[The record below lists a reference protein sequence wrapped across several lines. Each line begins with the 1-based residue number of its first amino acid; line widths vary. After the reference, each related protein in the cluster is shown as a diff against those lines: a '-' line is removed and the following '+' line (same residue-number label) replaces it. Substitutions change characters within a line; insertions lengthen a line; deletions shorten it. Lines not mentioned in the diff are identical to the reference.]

1 MELDFAI
8 SKGLKF
14 LKDHQLSNGGF
25 SCLFA
30 CSENCTADALE
41 EFSMGDKK
49 CVVIVEETTVFP
61 ATLIGH
67 SLLYLRD
74 NSEAQEILNQIADFL
89 IEKRSS
95 LGIWRHYTKPHQLEQ
110 FAANDLDNS
119 AMASWFLQQL
129 GRPALDNRDL
139 FISNR
144 SKEGPFY
151 SWITLRLQWNSNPK
165 YWRSLW
171 REFRHPIGQYYFWKL
186 MPCAKHD
193 IDAVVNS
200 NVIHYLGEN
209 QYTAAAIDLMVRVI
223 VEEREEM
230 CDKWYLRPVLIY
242 YFFSK
247 NMNKGIEKL
256 EELKPIIKNRILA
269 QVKSD
274 GQFFESI
281 LDTALAIAALENM
294 GYYEEIPAKSIQYLL
309 AAQNSNGAWKKG
321 AIYYAYE
328 RADESAAFGGEE
340 ISTAIVLEAL
350 VRYQSHERSRHF
362 ESTSF

>member
-14 LKDHQLSNGGF
+14 LKERQLSNGGF

-30 CSENCTADALE
+30 YSENYTADALE

-74 NSEAQEILNQIADFL
+74 NSEAQEILNRIADFL
-89 IEKRSS
+89 IGIRSS
-95 LGIWRHYTKPHQLEQ
+95 LGIWRHYIKPHQLEQ
-110 FAANDLDNS
+110 FIPNDLDNS
-119 AMASWFLQQL
+119 AMASWFLQQM
-129 GRPALDNRDL
+129 GISFVENRD
-139 FISNR
+139 FFTSNR
-144 SKEGPFY
+144 SKEGLFY
-151 SWITLRLQWNSNPK
+151 TWITLRPQWNSNPR

-186 MPCAKHD
+186 MHCAKND

-209 QYTAAAIDLMVRVI
+209 KITAAAVDLMVRVI
-223 VEEREEM
+223 EDKREEV
-230 CDKWYLRPVLIY
+230 CDKWYLRPILVY

-256 EELKPIIKNRILA
+256 EKLKPIIKKRILA
-269 QVKSD
+269 QAKSD

-281 LDTALAIAALENM
+281 LDTGLAVAALENM
-294 GYYEEIPAKSIQYLL
+294 GYYEDIPAMSIQFLL

-321 AIYYAYE
+321 AMYYGYAS
-328 RADESAAFGGEE
+328 ADKSEAFGGEE
-340 ISTAIVLEAL
+340 ISTGIVLEAL
-350 VRYQSHERSRHF
+350 VRYQNHERIPRIKSI
-362 ESTSF
+362 SF

>member
-14 LKDHQLSNGGF
+14 LKDRQLSNGGF

-30 CSENCTADALE
+30 CSENYTADALE

-74 NSEAQEILNQIADFL
+74 NSEAQVMLNRIADFL
-89 IEKRSS
+89 IEKRSTF
-95 LGIWRHYTKPHQLEQ
+95 GIWRHYTKPHQLEP
-110 FAANDLDNS
+110 FIPNDLDNT

-129 GRPALDNRDL
+129 GIPLVENRD
-139 FISNR
+139 FFTSNR
-144 SKEGPFY
+144 SKEGLFY
-151 SWITLRLQWNSNPK
+151 TWITLRLQWNSNPR

-171 REFRHPIGQYYFWKL
+171 RELRHPIGQYYFWKL
-186 MPCAKHD
+186 MPCAKND

-209 QYTAAAIDLMVRVI
+209 QVTAAAIDLMVQVI
-223 VEEREEM
+223 AEEREEI

-256 EELKPIIKNRILA
+256 EEIKPIIKNRILA
-269 QVKSD
+269 QAKLD

-281 LDTALAIAALENM
+281 LDTGLAVAALENM
-294 GYYEEIPAKSIQYLL
+294 GYHEEIPAKSIQYLL
-309 AAQNSNGAWKKG
+309 AAQKSEGSWEKG
-321 AIYYAYE
+321 VIYYGNP
-328 RADESAAFGGEE
+328 DKSAASGGEE
-340 ISTAIVLEAL
+340 ISTAVVLEAL
-350 VRYQSHERSRHF
+350 VRYQSHERSRHV

>member
-14 LKDHQLSNGGF
+14 LKDGQLPNGSF
-25 SCLFA
+25 PSLFA
-30 CSENCTADALE
+30 HSENCTAEDL
-41 EFSMGDKK
+41 GDISQGDMKA
-49 CVVIVEETTVFP
+49 VVVVEQNSIFP
-61 ATLIGH
+61 TTLIGH
-67 SLLYLRD
+67 SLLWLRAHP
-74 NSEAQEILNQIADFL
+74 EVQEMLNGIADFL
-89 IEKRSS
+89 IDNRSS
-95 LGIWRHYTKPHQLEQ
+95 LGVWRHYTKPHQLEH
-110 FAANDLDNS
+110 FIPNDLDNS
-119 AMASWFLQQL
+119 AMASWLLDQL
-129 GRPALDNRDL
+129 GKSATDNRDL

-144 SKEGPFY
+144 SGEGYFY
-151 SWITLRLQWNSNPK
+151 TWITLRLKWNSNPK
-165 YWRSLW
+165 YWKSLW

-209 QYTAAAIDLMVRVI
+209 SVTAAAIDLMVQVI
-223 VEEREEM
+223 VEEREKM

-247 NMNKGIEKL
+247 NINKGIEKL

-269 QVKSD
+269 QAKLD
-274 GQFFESI
+274 GQFFDSI

-309 AAQNSNGAWKKG
+309 ATQNSLGAWEKG
-321 AIYYAYE
+321 VIYYGNP
-328 RADESAAFGGEE
+328 DKSAAFGGEE
-340 ISTAIVLEAL
+340 ISTAVVLEAL
-350 VRYQSHERSRHF
+350 VRYQSHKRSYHD
-362 ESTSF
+362 ESIYS

>member
-14 LKDHQLSNGGF
+14 LKDRQLSNGGF

-74 NSEAQEILNQIADFL
+74 NSEAKEILNQIADFL

-95 LGIWRHYTKPHQLEQ
+95 FGIWRHYTKPHQLEP
-110 FAANDLDNS
+110 FVPNDLDNS

-129 GRPALDNRDL
+129 GRPALDNWDL

-144 SKEGPFY
+144 SKEGLFY
-151 SWITLRLQWNSNPK
+151 TWITLRLQWNSNPR

-171 REFRHPIGQYYFWKL
+171 RELRHPIGQYFFWKL
-186 MPCAKHD
+186 MPCAKND

-200 NVIHYLGEN
+200 NAILYLGDN
-209 QYTAAAIDLMVRVI
+209 QDTAAAIDLIVRVI
-223 VEEREEM
+223 AEEREEI

-247 NMNKGIEKL
+247 NMNKGIKKL
-256 EELKPIIKNRILA
+256 EELNPLIKNRILA
-269 QVKSD
+269 QIKSN

-309 AAQNSNGAWKKG
+309 AAQNPNGAWKKG
-321 AIYYAYE
+321 AIYYAYDTVDKSV
-328 RADESAAFGGEE
+328 AYGGEE
-340 ISTAIVLEAL
+340 ISTAVVLEAL
-350 VRYQSHERSRHF
+350 VRYQSYERSHDF
-362 ESTSF
+362 ESKGF